1 MRKFSLLT
9 KIDISFAVGGVLFV
23 SLFYA
28 IFSTAQT
35 VQQNRSTIMETNEIC
50 TVLDKILTSTVSIE
64 TSSRGYTITGQE
76 KFLNL
81 YQVGNNDLE
90 ILVDSLHDL
99 SQSIHG
105 DVREVEELKK
115 MIAEKQRIAA
125 SIVEARR
132 LVGEDAAS
140 KIIEAGRGKEL
151 MDSIRIFIT
160 RYQREQQLQLAKRL
174 EEIDENVRIRD
185 GLFVVFV
192 ICTFGLV
199 LFGYIQIRRTTVQT
213 VRSIHM
219 QRKMTHKVAMQNRQ
233 LNDFANI
240 TSHNLRSPAANISS
254 LVDIINEDSTIE
266 DYRTVFEML
275 KKVSENLNE
284 TLNELIDVLHIKNNT
299 GIEREQV
306 SLDEMCT
313 HVCATLQGEI
323 LMKDARITSDFDRAP
338 FVRFPKI
345 YVESILQNL
354 VSNSLKYRHPDRQPE
369 IELRS
374 ERTAQYV
381 KLSVKDNGLGI
392 DLSKYGH
399 KVFGMRQI
407 FHRNADAKGIG
418 LFMTKTQVE
427 AMGGKISVESDG
439 QSGST
444 FIVQFPL

>member
-9 KIDISFAVGGVLFV
+9 KIDLSFAVGGVLFV

-28 IFSTAQT
+28 IFATART

-81 YQVGNNDLE
+81 YRLGNRDLE

-105 DVREVEELKK
+105 DVHEVEELKQ
-115 MIAEKQRIAA
+115 MIGEKQRISA

-132 LVGEDAAS
+132 LVGEDAATT
-140 KIIEAGRGKEL
+140 IIASGRGKEL
-151 MDSIRIFIT
+151 MDKIRMFIIK
-160 RYQREQQLQLAKRL
+160 YQREQQQQLSRRL
-174 EEIDENVRIRD
+174 DEIDHNVRIRD
-185 GLFVVFV
+185 SLFAIFV

-199 LFGYIQIRRTTVQT
+199 VFGYLQIRRTTVQT

-219 QRKMTHKVAMQNRQ
+219 QRKMTHKMAMQNRQ

-254 LVDIINEDSTIE
+254 LVDIVNENSTID

-275 KKVSENLNE
+275 KKVSVNLNE

-306 SLDEMCT
+306 ALSDMCR
-313 HVCATLQGEI
+313 HVCATLQGQI
-323 LMKDARITSDFDRAP
+323 LEKGAEITSDFERAP
-338 FVRFPKI
+338 VIRFPKI
-345 YVESILQNL
+345 YAESILQNL
-354 VSNSLKYRHPDRQPE
+354 VSNALKYSHPDRKPVIE
-369 IELRS
+369 I
-374 ERTAQYV
+374 RTEKLTHYV
-381 KLSVKDNGLGI
+381 KLTVKDNGLGI

-399 KVFGMRQI
+399 KIFGMRQI

-427 AMGGKISVESDG
+427 ALGGKITVESDG
-439 QSGST
+439 QSGTT
-444 FIVQFPL
+444 FIVHFPL

>member
-1 MRKFSLLT
+1 MRKYSLLT
-9 KIDISFAVGGVLFV
+9 KIDLSFAVGGVLFV
-23 SLFYA
+23 ALFYA
-28 IFSTAQT
+28 IFTTART

-50 TVLDKILTSTVSIE
+50 TVLDKILTSTISIE
-64 TSSRGYTITGQE
+64 TSARGYTITGQE

-81 YQVGNNDLE
+81 YQTGNQDLE
-90 ILVDSLHDL
+90 RLVDSLHDL

-105 DVREVEELKK
+105 DAREVEVLKK
-115 MIAEKQRIAA
+115 MIDEKQRISA
-125 SIVEARR
+125 SVVEARR
-132 LVGEDAAS
+132 LVGEEAAAKIVS
-140 KIIEAGRGKEL
+140 KGRGKEL
-151 MDSIRIFIT
+151 TDSIRIFIT
-160 RYQREQQLQLAKRL
+160 DYQREQQNLLSQRLA
-174 EEIDENVRIRD
+174 EIDQNVRIRD
-185 GLFVVFV
+185 SLFVVFV

-199 LFGYIQIRRTTVQT
+199 VFGYLQIRRTTVQT

-254 LVDIINEDSTIE
+254 LVDIINEESTIE

-275 KKVSENLNE
+275 KKVSVNLNE

-306 SLDEMCT
+306 SFDDMCKNI
-313 HVCATLQGEI
+313 CATLQGQI
-323 LMKDARITSDFDRAP
+323 LEKEAVITTDFGRAP

-354 VSNSLKYRHPDRQPE
+354 VSNAIKYSHPDRKPK
-369 IELRS
+369 IELRTEKHS
-374 ERTAQYV
+374 QYV
-381 KLSVKDNGLGI
+381 TLTVKDNGLGI

-407 FHRNADAKGIG
+407 FHRNSDAKGIG

-427 AMGGKISVESDG
+427 ALGGKISVESDG

-444 FIVQFPL
+444 FIVHFPL